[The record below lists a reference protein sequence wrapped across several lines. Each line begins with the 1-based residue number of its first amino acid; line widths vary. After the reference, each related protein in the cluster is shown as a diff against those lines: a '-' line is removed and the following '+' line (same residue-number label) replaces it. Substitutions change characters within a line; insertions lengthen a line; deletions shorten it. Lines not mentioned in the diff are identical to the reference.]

1 MENPMTV
8 SRLLY
13 PVHTLQRQ
21 QLLPAG
27 TVVSEETLLELIT
40 TSKDTLQESCS
51 LLKHKEV
58 KGDLFRF
65 MNSGPYRII
74 FAEQK
79 RTAAVVN
86 LMEKVS
92 LPPPILESL
101 DYFKQH
107 DFYTYRHILMVFA
120 LTGLLAQDLLTH
132 HHDMMQEI
140 MAGPTHDFG
149 KISIPLQVLKK
160 TDPLTRTERAILQ
173 HHAVAGFVL
182 LSYYLQDSQS
192 VAARVARDHHERK
205 DGSGYPLGRH
215 LTDRLVEIVAVSDIY
230 DALISPRPYRPT
242 SYDNRTALEEITD
255 LARQGK
261 LSWDVVQALVA
272 CNRQSK
278 PHYHECTVSSEKR
291 GSPPT
296 DNRYGLIAAED
307 DCHKDI
313 AALGQDPP
321 KKS

>member
-1 MENPMTV
+1 MTV

-27 TVVSEETLLELIT
+27 TVVSEEALLELIT
-40 TSKDTLQESCS
+40 TSKGTLKKPFP

-58 KGDLFRF
+58 KDDLFPF
-65 MNSGPYRII
+65 MNSGPYQVI

-182 LSYYLQDSQS
+182 LSYYLQDSQG

-278 PHYHECTVSSEKR
+278 PHYHECTVSTEKR
-291 GSPPT
+291 GNPPA
-296 DNRYGLIAAED
+296 DNRYGMTAPED
-307 DCHKDI
+307 ACSEDI
-313 AALGQDPP
+313 VGRWQGPS
-321 KKS
+321 KKSKN